1 MKLTHA
7 VIAGIILSLAAPAFA
22 FLASPVHII
31 PVVAKVKGQAGTDW
45 RSDAMMSNVSDG
57 TLTVGIQFFRENQ
70 ANTFTGSFAKTLTLA
85 PGETRTVE
93 DILGSLFPSEGNTKG
108 MLLIMVTD
116 SSGPEEE
123 AGLALTTRTYNAA
136 DPSKTY
142 GQTIPSNF
150 FGMVFGL
157 GRSVITGVREDS
169 RFRTNIGVANLSP
182 TATSALIKFYNSAGA
197 LISEV
202 TRSVPAMSLAQWKVS
217 DLGVNNVKD
226 ARVEIQVD
234 PSMGTFDPCS
244 GSFGSLGFFAA
255 ILMPYFSMVDNGSG
269 DAVFGYGQL
278 VFDEFA
284 DTCGTTPTDD
294 CEGGGSAI
302 SSQMVVDH
310 LQQLREHTTR

>member
-1 MKLTHA
+1 MKLRYA
-7 VIAGIILSLAAPAFA
+7 VVAAVVLSLATPAFA

-57 TLTVGIQFFRENQ
+57 TLTVGIEFFRENQ
-70 ANTFTGSFAKTLTLA
+70 NNTFTGSFAKTITLA

-93 DILGSLFPSEGNTKG
+93 DVLGSHFPAEGNTKG
-108 MLLIMVTD
+108 MLLVMVTD
-116 SSGPEEE
+116 STGPESE

-136 DPSKTY
+136 DPARTY

-157 GRSVITGVREDS
+157 GRSVITGVRNDS
-169 RFRTNIGVANLSP
+169 RLRTNIGVANLSP
-182 TATSALIKFYNSAGA
+182 TATSALLKFYNSTGA
-197 LISEV
+197 LITEV

-217 DLGVNNVKD
+217 DLGVNNVRD

-244 GSFGSLGFFAA
+244 GSFGSFGFFGA

-278 VFDEFA
+278 VFDEFE
-284 DTCGTTPTDD
+284 DTCGTTPADD
-294 CEGGGSAI
+294 CDGNESAI
-302 SSQMVVDH
+302 SGQMLVD
-310 LQQLREHTTR
+310 QIRQLRESATR